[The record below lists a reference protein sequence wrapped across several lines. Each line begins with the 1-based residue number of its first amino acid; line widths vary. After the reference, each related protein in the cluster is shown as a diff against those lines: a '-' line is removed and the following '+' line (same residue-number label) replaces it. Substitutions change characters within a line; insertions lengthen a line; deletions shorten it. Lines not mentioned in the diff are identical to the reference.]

1 MQNNRLNIRKLT
13 YSALFLALAFV
24 LPFLTGHIPTIGS
37 MLSPMH
43 IPVFLCGMVCG
54 WPWGLAVGIIAPIM
68 RSMIFSMPP
77 MFPTAVSMAFELAAY
92 GAIAGIMYKRLPKN
106 AACTYI
112 SLIVAMLGGRVVW
125 GLVRFIIA
133 GLQASTFTFEAF
145 LAGAFINAVPG
156 IILHIVLIPPI
167 VMLLRRAKFTLND

>member
-1 MQNNRLNIRKLT
+1 M
-13 YSALFLALAFV
+13 FLAIGML
-24 LPFLTGHIPTIGS
+24 LPFLTGQIQQIGN
-37 MLSPMH
+37 MLLPMH
-43 IPVFLCGMVCG
+43 IPVLLCGLICG
-54 WPWGLAVGIIAPIM
+54 WPYGLAVGFFLPLF
-68 RSMIFSMPP
+68 RSLCFGMPVF
-77 MFPTAVSMAFELAAY
+77 FPNAASMAFELAAY

-133 GLQASTFTFEAF
+133 GLQTSTFTFEAF

-156 IILHIVLIPPI
+156 IILHIVLIPPV
-167 VMLLRRAKFTLND
+167 VMLLRRAKLTLND

>member
-1 MQNNRLNIRKLT
+1 
-13 YSALFLALAFV
+13 
-24 LPFLTGHIPTIGS
+24 
-37 MLSPMH
+37 
-43 IPVFLCGMVCG
+43 
-54 WPWGLAVGIIAPIM
+54 
-68 RSMIFSMPP
+68 

-112 SLIVAMLGGRVVW
+112 SLIVAMLGRRVVW

-133 GLQASTFTFEAF
+133 GLQTSTFTFEAF

-156 IILHIVLIPPI
+156 IILHIVLIPPV
-167 VMLLRRAKFTLND
+167 VMLLRRTKLTLND

>member
-68 RSMIFSMPP
+68 RSMIFGMPP

-112 SLIVAMLGGRVVW
+112 SLIVAMLSGRVVW

-156 IILHIVLIPPI
+156 IILHIVLIPPV
-167 VMLLRRAKFTLND
+167 VMLLRRAKLTLND